1 MAIRLDSDL
10 GAHCQRFVNFFSAEK
25 SKSQGS
31 PEDPDNYH
39 FDHEPLEVDRRLRKN
54 RTSSQEA
61 YPQTRSEYISFD
73 TKLYHPARTS
83 PLVPHENSM
92 HGIAERAGHSSLN
105 NFMGNHNNSSQ
116 KYVYGHSRSQTPDR
130 GFIKSSNG
138 QLHTQDNTPVSPAV
152 EHRVSEGSNRGS
164 GQRFTSPFNAGLPQ
178 TREFGDRGSENRQYS
193 NRQQFF
199 EGSNPQHDSW
209 PYQGADPSNHTSD
222 FHWHQAPTHQSQYQ
236 ARSAGPEINPH
247 EQLLSM
253 HQEYI
258 RALKTRAAAQAQ
270 ELENIKKTL
279 HEKTLSLAGLS
290 VQFDRLEGVA
300 KQLHAAWKKEQD
312 RNKVLSAELDKAKEE
327 QKRAGDALHTIETRF
342 LEVRGVLE
350 GLQAAK
356 KENHALKMKN
366 EQLEAELTHFRMQN
380 SDLNSNLHE
389 SYRLFA
395 SLFERVVQRRDQKTE
410 YFDESLELLLSFF
423 EKNNAILTQ
432 TGWQEKLI
440 TIIQSGS
447 RPTTTTT
454 TPTRRQESGLA
465 RVTEEYSEEAY
476 VHKLEL
482 SESQDE
488 EEDSRARSGMRTPSP
503 APIPRRDDQH
513 QQDDDADDENAQEPE
528 DDRSNRQQNER
539 GSERRQ
545 QLD

>member
-31 PEDPDNYH
+31 PEDPDNYQ
-39 FDHEPLEVDRRLRKN
+39 FDHEPLDVNRKPRKN
-54 RTSSQEA
+54 STSSQEA

-73 TKLYHPARTS
+73 TKLYHPGRTS
-83 PLVPHENSM
+83 PLMSQDNSI
-92 HGIAERAGHSSLN
+92 HGTERGGHSSLN
-105 NFMGNHNNSSQ
+105 NFLGNHNHSSQ
-116 KYVYGHSRSQTPDR
+116 KYAYGHSRSQTPDR
-130 GFIKSSNG
+130 GFIKSSSG
-138 QLHTQDNTPVSPAV
+138 QLQTQDNTPVSPAV
-152 EHRVSEGSNRGS
+152 GHRAFEGSNRGS
-164 GQRFTSPFNAGLPQ
+164 GQRFTSPFNAGVPQ
-178 TREFGDRGSENRQYS
+178 SREFGDRGSENRLYYYK
-193 NRQQFF
+193 QQPF
-199 EGSNPQHDSW
+199 EGSHPHHDSW
-209 PYQGADPSNHTSD
+209 PYQGADTSNHTSD

-236 ARSAGPEINPH
+236 PRTTGPEINPH

-258 RALKTRAAAQAQ
+258 RALKTRAAAQTQ
-270 ELENIKKTL
+270 ELEGVKKTL
-279 HEKTLSLAGLS
+279 HEKSLSLAGLS

-312 RNKVLSAELDKAKEE
+312 RNKVLSSDLDKAREE
-327 QKRAGDALHTIETRF
+327 QKRAGDALHTIETKF
-342 LEVRGVLE
+342 LEVRAVLE
-350 GLQAAK
+350 GFQAAK
-356 KENHALKMKN
+356 KENLALKDKN
-366 EQLEAELTHFRMQN
+366 DQLLAELTHLRMQN
-380 SDLNSNLHE
+380 SDLNSSLHE
-389 SYRLFA
+389 SYCLFA

-447 RPTTTTT
+447 RLATTAT
-454 TPTRRQESGLA
+454 TPTRRQQSGLA
-465 RVTEEYSEEAY
+465 RVTEEYSEEDY

-503 APIPRRDDQH
+503 APIPRRDDRH
-513 QQDDDADDENAQEPE
+513 QQDDDGEDEKSQLREGDQIP
-528 DDRSNRQQNER
+528 RLQKER
-539 GSERRQ
+539 GSERRL